1 MLKIK
6 NVKKKYGDFE
16 LDCSMEVKKGYIT
29 GIVGANGAGK
39 STIFKAILGLISID
53 DGEIEINLEDKF
65 KTSVEK
71 KQSIGVSFVDSGF
84 SNVLNIKRIA
94 VILDGMYENFDK
106 REFLRRCE
114 IANLPLNKK
123 TKEFST
129 GMKAKLKVLI
139 ATSYD
144 AKLLILDE
152 PTSGLDVIARE
163 ELLDLMRDYMNRGD
177 KSILISSHISTD
189 LEGLCDDIYMIH
201 EGKMIIHEETHNILD
216 NYGILKVTD
225 EQFEKIDKKYL
236 LKIDKENFGYKC
248 LTKEKQYYMENYKD
262 IVIEKCSIDEVVKL
276 IVRGE

>member
-1 MLKIK
+1 
-6 NVKKKYGDFE
+6 
-16 LDCSMEVKKGYIT
+16 
-29 GIVGANGAGK
+29 
-39 STIFKAILGLISID
+39 
-53 DGEIEINLEDKF
+53 
-65 KTSVEK
+65 
-71 KQSIGVSFVDSGF
+71 
-84 SNVLNIKRIA
+84 
-94 VILDGMYENFDK
+94 
-106 REFLRRCE
+106 
-114 IANLPLNKK
+114 
-123 TKEFST
+123 
-129 GMKAKLKVLI
+129 MKAKLKVLI